1 VKWLEEVPYIILIG
15 AAVLMAML
23 PIQPEPHLVEKLRMF
38 REGSLTEWIDIFDVL
53 WHGLPTFLLLLKV
66 WLSFRHQ

>member
-1 VKWLEEVPYIILIG
+1 MKWLEEVPYIILIG

>member
-1 VKWLEEVPYIILIG
+1 VKWLEEIPYIILIG

-38 REGSLTEWIDIFDVL
+38 QEGTLTEWIDIFDVL
-53 WHGLPTFLLLLKV
+53 WHGLPTFLLMLKV